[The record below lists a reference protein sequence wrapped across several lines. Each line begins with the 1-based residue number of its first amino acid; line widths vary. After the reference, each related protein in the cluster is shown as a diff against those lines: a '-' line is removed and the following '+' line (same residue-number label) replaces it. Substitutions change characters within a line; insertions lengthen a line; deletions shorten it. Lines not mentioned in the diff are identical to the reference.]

1 MFILF
6 LLGIQILQERGVISI
21 YFSPS
26 RWPAWVRW
34 PAYATLFFG
43 ISILGISNNAFI
55 YFQF

>member
-1 MFILF
+1 M
-6 LLGIQILQERGVISI
+6 VSI